1 MPPMKVAEP
10 ETKKFN
16 KIEKNQIEN
25 KIEVKNEPVN
35 GNVEEVQKALERDME
50 AQ

>member
-10 ETKKFN
+10 ETKKF
-16 KIEKNQIEN
+16 N